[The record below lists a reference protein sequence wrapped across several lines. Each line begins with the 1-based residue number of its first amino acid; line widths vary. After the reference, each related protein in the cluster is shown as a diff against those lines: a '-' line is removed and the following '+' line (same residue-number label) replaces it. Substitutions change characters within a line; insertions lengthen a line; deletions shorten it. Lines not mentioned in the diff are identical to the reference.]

1 MAKVVITIKDGK
13 DGNVRVVGEFSPK
26 IKKGG
31 KIATGAQLAAAVAID
46 AIQRYARSAR
56 TGEEN

>member
-13 DGNVRVVGEFSPK
+13 DGNVRVVAEFSPK
-26 IKKGG
+26 IQKGG
-31 KIATGAQLAAAVAID
+31 MAHTGSQLAAAVAID
-46 AIQRYARSAR
+46 AIQRYARAVP

>member
-1 MAKVVITIKDGK
+1 MAKVVITLKDGK
-13 DGNVRVVGEFSPK
+13 DGNVRVVAEFSPT

-46 AIQRYARSAR
+46 AIQRNARAVP